1 MSQNTRD
8 GWCGMASPQCAIILA
23 MQFFSRT
30 LVHLILGAALLCAG
44 RSALAAD
51 SAPEALCPGKLV
63 HFINPFP
70 AGGPAD
76 IVARSA
82 AESFP
87 RLLGK
92 TVVVESKPGA
102 GGNLGAEFVS
112 RSAPDGCT
120 LMVGIDS
127 TLTINPTLYKNYPIK
142 VNDLKP
148 VMLLVSSG
156 MLMGVHPDRGI
167 RTLDQLIARARTEA
181 LTFSNGSNGSP
192 GHLAS
197 EMFIE
202 VAKVKLVEVPYK
214 GNTAAVSAVVAGEVD
229 GGILATPG
237 MLPFV
242 ASGKVIA
249 LAVTSNRR
257 SALAPQVPSTAEL
270 GLPGLQLETLYVA
283 MVPAATPPAAVALL
297 ARAITDA
304 LGQPEIKARLER
316 LDLLVEAQP
325 DSVATQRLA
334 QMRERFAAI
343 IRTSGMTAD

>member
-1 MSQNTRD
+1 
-8 GWCGMASPQCAIILA
+8 
-23 MQFFSRT
+23 
-30 LVHLILGAALLCAG
+30 
-44 RSALAAD
+44 
-51 SAPEALCPGKLV
+51 
-63 HFINPFP
+63 
-70 AGGPAD
+70 
-76 IVARSA
+76 
-82 AESFP
+82 
-87 RLLGK
+87 
-92 TVVVESKPGA
+92 
-102 GGNLGAEFVS
+102 
-112 RSAPDGCT
+112 
-120 LMVGIDS
+120 MVGIDS

-167 RTLDQLIARARTEA
+167 RTLDQLIARARNEA

-257 SALAPQVPSTAEL
+257 SALAPQVPTTAEL

-325 DSVATQRLA
+325 DSVAAQRLA